1 MQELSDAIKNA
12 VGDTYELLDAN
23 LNKIKSGKFESVSL
37 ATWSSAEKAVYI
49 LCTMRDTSTDAYTF
63 RYIDVFCEFGADR
76 YKIGR
81 YDFGSNIS
89 KGSDQT
95 LKIDVDIRVKGLESP

>member
-1 MQELSDAIKNA
+1 MLSDYIKNA
-12 VGDTYELLDAN
+12 LYDTYELLASDYS
-23 LNKIKSGKFESVSL
+23 LVKSGKFESVSL

-63 RYIDVFCEFGADR
+63 RYIDVFCEYEGMR
-76 YKIGR
+76 VRVGR
-81 YDFGSNIS
+81 YDFGTNIS